1 MNDKAI
7 REIHRAACHE
17 DSSIAIPRST
27 EPPDLSAERTY
38 LAHER
43 TLMAWTRTAAS
54 LISFGFTI
62 YKFFEGMGLRSQ
74 RHPLGY
80 VTFSVLMIS
89 IGLAALL
96 LATMQHRR
104 DTRRLELEYHLKPR
118 FITPLMSGLIAGL
131 GILGLL
137 AVALRQ

>member
-54 LISFGFTI
+54 LISFGLRFTNSSKEWGCAASAI
-62 YKFFEGMGLRSQ
+62 HSAMLRS
-74 RHPLGY
+74 RC
-80 VTFSVLMIS
+80 S
-89 IGLAALL
+89 
-96 LATMQHRR
+96 
-104 DTRRLELEYHLKPR
+104 
-118 FITPLMSGLIAGL
+118 
-131 GILGLL
+131 
-137 AVALRQ
+137 